1 MISDIQLVSLI
12 CNIYKKSWYFF
23 KLFSIQISEFS
34 KIHIFSI
41 IQMSNLLPHFFILYC
56 YHFYLSFHI
65 RFVTEMPLFSIFI
78 PRFQLLIHRKKSK
91 NIPLYLWRGHA
102 LCQFQNFDNSLMALM
117 DLKEWLVNNVMSCQI
132 VLNSSYRNTV
142 VSTSTS

>member
-1 MISDIQLVSLI
+1 MMSDIQLVSLT
-12 CNIYKKSWYFF
+12 CNIYNKSWYFF
-23 KLFSIQISEFS
+23 ELLSIQISEFS
-34 KIHIFSI
+34 KVYIFNI
-41 IQMSNLLPHFFILYC
+41 IQMSNLLPHFLNYIVIIFI
-56 YHFYLSFHI
+56 YHFIFVSWQKCRYSAYLYLDFNY
-65 RFVTEMPLFSIFI
+65 LFIE
-78 PRFQLLIHRKKSK
+78 KKSK

>member
-1 MISDIQLVSLI
+1 MIYNSSVNFYCVPFKYLVFLRYIFLVELKWATCYLI
-12 CNIYKKSWYFF
+12 FWIV
-23 KLFSIQISEFS
+23 L
-34 KIHIFSI
+34 
-41 IQMSNLLPHFFILYC
+41 
-56 YHFYLSFHI
+56 LSF
-65 RFVTEMPLFSIFI
+65 LFIISWQKCRYSAYLYLDFNYLCIE
-78 PRFQLLIHRKKSK
+78 KKSK